1 VASSAS
7 TPAKSRLDGLPPDQ
21 RAALSLLL
29 ERGKSYA
36 EISRVLG
43 IPEHAVRDRAHAAL
57 DAIGGALESQPSL
70 RDPAPSQSLSL
81 PERTPRRSRPPRR
94 PHAPRDQR
102 PALPSSRL
110 GGALLLAAL
119 VAGIVVAVILLTGG
133 GSHSHG
139 ASAGGK
145 ATSTS
150 ATSAKGPTVGA
161 KISLSSPDPS
171 SKAIGIVEVL
181 SEGGQHAF
189 YLAAEHLAPSN
200 GFFYAVWLYNSPTSF
215 EALGRSPN
223 VGSDGRVAGGA
234 LLPANASQYHRIV
247 LTRETSN
254 PPHHPGPI
262 VLSGAFTLG
271 P

>member
-1 VASSAS
+1 VPNPTSAPPNTSS
-7 TPAKSRLDGLPPDQ
+7 TPANSRLESLPADQ

-36 EISRVLG
+36 EIARLLG
-43 IPEHAVRDRAHAAL
+43 IPESTVRDRAHAAL
-57 DAIGGALESQPSL
+57 DAIGGDPVKLSPSPY
-70 RDPAPSQSLSL
+70 DPAPPAESALAD
-81 PERTPRRSRPPRR
+81 RTPPARL
-94 PHAPRDQR
+94 PRDQR
-102 PALPSSRL
+102 AARPSSRV

-119 VAGIVVAVILLTGG
+119 VAAVVVAVILLTG

-145 ATSTS
+145 TPSTNATSG
-150 ATSAKGPTVGA
+150 KGPTVSA
-161 KISLSSPDPS
+161 KISLTSPDPA

-181 SEGGQHAF
+181 AEGGQHAF

-200 GFFYAVWLYNSPTSF
+200 GFFYAVWLYNSSSSF

-223 VGSDGRVAGGA
+223 VGSNGRVAGGA
-234 LLPANASQYHRIV
+234 LLPANASEYHRIV
-247 LTRETSN
+247 LTRETTN

-271 P
+271 G